1 LIYFFER
8 ILMNLSYRLVW
19 SAVRKAWVAVSE
31 LAKSHTKS
39 GAVLL
44 VTATAALSAPA
55 QAAGPISAVGPGQV
69 TNVASDTYT
78 GTNTQVGVMAQY
90 GGSIVFDEA
99 GQFVIETTDSA
110 ALKANRNGSIVE
122 AGNGGGTYIITT
134 TAGPYGA
141 IEASENSSIDL
152 STAKLIDLTTQQ
164 RVGVYAG
171 GNSSIE
177 MSHLVINQNYAGADG
192 AAILAYDQSTVTV
205 ARLDLTSNQVALQ
218 ASGEGSVIT
227 IGAVGQGTSSIDISG
242 DNHAAVIVEDN
253 ASVFLTETAIV
264 TSGNNSNG
272 VEISGGAT
280 LSYEGGSIT
289 TSGDNSHGLV
299 YDLDA
304 ASADTTLQLNR
315 LNINANSS
323 TSDAIVINSSLTQT
337 TQPSIDL
344 VNPFLNAGHNAIA
357 LESGAAAINMT
368 GGLVQGENAALYA
381 ATDTT
386 LTVNTVDTKIKGD
399 VVAEAGAVLDL
410 NMTGV
415 NGAQSVLTGA
425 VVNANQVQMNNSV
438 WNITGDSSADTINN
452 TNSAFRFSNADG
464 SVPDSTYTDFKS
476 VTVHTYTGSGS
487 STVYMNTRLDGDDV
501 TGQNSDKI
509 VVTDGGAMSGDTEFV
524 FNNAGGA
531 GATTTDGIL
540 FVEAQGSATVDKS
553 SMKIAGGYVSA
564 GAFAYVGR
572 QGEVSSP
579 NASDS
584 LYLTN
589 VIPEGG
595 HVDENGFIVMD
606 TDQTVPMVP
615 PTEPQMPDQTIPT
628 VPPGTPQ
635 TPDQTIPTV
644 PPTEPQ
650 TPDQTIPTVPPTEPQ
665 TPDQTVPPVT
675 TPPDTTP
682 PSGNLSYSPDFVTYN
697 AVSDVVSLSANTLLG
712 TYHERMG
719 AQNTPLMQQNASNS
733 NSWVRVIAD
742 NRDVAYNN
750 AAFNQSIE
758 GSTMGIQ
765 VGQTLSQTR
774 HANGS
779 LTQFGLA
786 AGYVQGSMDVF
797 GDFITT
803 KNGHAGTVDAKT
815 TSVSGYY
822 TLSNDNG
829 TYLDAVVQYSYSDSN
844 AQGQQS
850 EVDLKSTGLRGSLEM
865 GVPVRLDSVT
875 LEPQA
880 QVVTYKDTFDS
891 AVDSGGYEMSQG
903 DNSGVIFRV
912 GARLT
917 PSDTSSN
924 FKPWFAANVNK
935 QNASTASGVMD
946 NTNNVGLNSEKD
958 SAWADVS
965 VGMSFETEGGATVYG
980 HLKQSVAIGGGTNT
994 TTSGAIGI
1002 QKAW

>member
-1 LIYFFER
+1 
-8 ILMNLSYRLVW
+8 MNLSYRLVW
-19 SAVRKAWVAVSE
+19 SAVRKAWIVVSE
-31 LAKSHTKS
+31 LAKSHAKS

-44 VTATAALSAPA
+44 VTAALSATA
-55 QAAGPISAVGPGQV
+55 QAAAPVSADGIEV
-69 TNVASDTYT
+69 TVTSDTYDA
-78 GTNTQVGVMAQY
+78 GNGGVGVLATN
-90 GGSIVFDEA
+90 GGTITFAEGGTFNVNS
-99 GQFVIETTDSA
+99 TDFA
-110 ALKANRNGSIVE
+110 TIKATGNSTIVE
-122 AGNGGGTYIITT
+122 AGNGGGTYVLNTG
-134 TAGPYGA
+134 AGPNGA
-141 IEASENSSIDL
+141 IEATYGSSIDL
-152 STAKLIDLTTQQ
+152 STAALIDLTTQQ

-171 GNSSIE
+171 HSSSIE
-177 MSHLVINQNYAGADG
+177 VSNLVINQNYAGTGG
-192 AAILAYDQSTVTV
+192 AAILAYDQSTITV
-205 ARLDLTSNQVALQ
+205 AKLELTSNQVALQ
-218 ASGEGSVIT
+218 ASGEGSAIT
-227 IGAVGQGTSSIDISG
+227 IGEVGQGISSIDVSG

-253 ASVFLTETAIV
+253 ASVSLTETAIV

-280 LSYEGGSIT
+280 LNYEGGSIT

-299 YDLDA
+299 YDLEA

-323 TSDAIVINSSLTQT
+323 TSDAIVINSELTQA
-337 TQPSIDL
+337 TQTSIDL
-344 VNPFLNAGHNAIA
+344 VNPFINAGRNAIA
-357 LESGAAAINMT
+357 LESGAASINMT
-368 GGLVQGENAALYA
+368 GGLVQAENAALYA
-381 ATDTT
+381 AAGAT
-386 LTVNTVDTKIKGD
+386 LTVNTFDTNIKGD
-399 VVAEAGAVLDL
+399 VVAETGAVLDL

-415 NGAQSVLTGA
+415 NDKSRLTGA

-452 TNSAFRFSNADG
+452 TNSVLSFSNADG
-464 SVPDSTYTDFKS
+464 TMPDSTYTDFKS

-509 VVTDGGAMSGDTEFV
+509 VVTDGGSMSGETEFV

-531 GATTTDGIL
+531 GAATTDGIL

-553 SMKIAGGYVSA
+553 NMKIAGGYVSA

-572 QGEVSSP
+572 QGEVADPS
-579 NASDS
+579 ASDS

-589 VIPEGG
+589 EIPEGG
-595 HVDENGFIVMD
+595 QVDENGFIVMKPNQEVPPAPPSSGEP
-606 TDQTVPMVP
+606 TLPMPTVPQAPDQTVPSVP
-615 PTEPQMPDQTIPT
+615 QSPDQTVPPDLMLPTPELPT
-628 VPPGTPQ
+628 VPP
-635 TPDQTIPTV
+635 V
-644 PPTEPQ
+644 TEPPV
-650 TPDQTIPTVPPTEPQ
+650 TEPPTEPQ

-675 TPPDTTP
+675 TPPDSTAP
-682 PSGNLSYSPDFVTYN
+682 EGNLSYSPDFVTYN

-719 AQNTPLMQQNASNS
+719 AQNTPLMQKNDSKS

-758 GSTMGIQ
+758 GSTTGIQ

-774 HANGS
+774 HENGS
-779 LTQFGLA
+779 LTQIGVA

-803 KNGHAGTVDAKT
+803 QNGHAGTVDAKT

-880 QVVTYKDTFDS
+880 QVMAYKDTFDS

-903 DNSGVIFRV
+903 DNSGVIFRI

-935 QNASTASGVMD
+935 QNASTATGVMD

-980 HLKQSVAIGGGTNT
+980 HLKQSAAIDGGKNT
-994 TTSGAIGI
+994 VTSGAIGI
-1002 QKAW
+1002 QKSW

>member
-1 LIYFFER
+1 
-8 ILMNLSYRLVW
+8 
-19 SAVRKAWVAVSE
+19 
-31 LAKSHTKS
+31 
-39 GAVLL
+39 
-44 VTATAALSAPA
+44 
-55 QAAGPISAVGPGQV
+55 
-69 TNVASDTYT
+69 
-78 GTNTQVGVMAQY
+78 
-90 GGSIVFDEA
+90 
-99 GQFVIETTDSA
+99 
-110 ALKANRNGSIVE
+110 
-122 AGNGGGTYIITT
+122 
-134 TAGPYGA
+134 
-141 IEASENSSIDL
+141 
-152 STAKLIDLTTQQ
+152 
-164 RVGVYAG
+164 
-171 GNSSIE
+171 
-177 MSHLVINQNYAGADG
+177 
-192 AAILAYDQSTVTV
+192 
-205 ARLDLTSNQVALQ
+205 
-218 ASGEGSVIT
+218 
-227 IGAVGQGTSSIDISG
+227 
-242 DNHAAVIVEDN
+242 
-253 ASVFLTETAIV
+253 
-264 TSGNNSNG
+264 
-272 VEISGGAT
+272 
-280 LSYEGGSIT
+280 
-289 TSGDNSHGLV
+289 
-299 YDLDA
+299 
-304 ASADTTLQLNR
+304 
-315 LNINANSS
+315 
-323 TSDAIVINSSLTQT
+323 
-337 TQPSIDL
+337 
-344 VNPFLNAGHNAIA
+344 
-357 LESGAAAINMT
+357 
-368 GGLVQGENAALYA
+368 
-381 ATDTT
+381 
-386 LTVNTVDTKIKGD
+386 
-399 VVAEAGAVLDL
+399 
-410 NMTGV
+410 
-415 NGAQSVLTGA
+415 
-425 VVNANQVQMNNSV
+425 
-438 WNITGDSSADTINN
+438 
-452 TNSAFRFSNADG
+452 
-464 SVPDSTYTDFKS
+464 
-476 VTVHTYTGSGS
+476 
-487 STVYMNTRLDGDDV
+487 MNTRLDGDDV

-509 VVTDGGAMSGDTEFV
+509 VVTDGGSMSGDTEFV

-531 GATTTDGIL
+531 GAETTDGIL

-553 SMKIAGGYVSA
+553 NMKIQGGYVIGGS
-564 GAFAYVGR
+564 FAYVGR
-572 QGEVSSP
+572 QGEVSDPS
-579 NASDS
+579 ASDS

-595 HVDENGFIVMD
+595 SVDENGFIVMD
-606 TDQTVPMVP
+606 ADQTV
-615 PTEPQMPDQTIPT
+615 
-628 VPPGTPQ
+628 
-635 TPDQTIPTV
+635 PTV
-644 PPTEPQ
+644 PPTEPPI
-650 TPDQTIPTVPPTEPQ
+650 TEPELTLPTPTVPPVTEPPV
-665 TPDQTVPPVT
+665 TEPPVTEPPVTEPPVT
-675 TPPDTTP
+675 TPPDSTAP
-682 PSGNLSYSPDFVTYN
+682 EGNLSYSPDFVTYN

-719 AQNTPLMQQNASNS
+719 AQNTPLMQKNTSKS

-758 GSTMGIQ
+758 GSTTGIQ

-865 GVPVRLDSVT
+865 GVPVRLDSVI

-935 QNASTASGVMD
+935 QNASTATGVMD

-980 HLKQSVAIGGGTNT
+980 HLKQSAAIDGGKNT
-994 TTSGAIGI
+994 VTSGAIGV
-1002 QKAW
+1002 QKTW

>member
-1 LIYFFER
+1 
-8 ILMNLSYRLVW
+8 
-19 SAVRKAWVAVSE
+19 
-31 LAKSHTKS
+31 
-39 GAVLL
+39 
-44 VTATAALSAPA
+44 
-55 QAAGPISAVGPGQV
+55 
-69 TNVASDTYT
+69 
-78 GTNTQVGVMAQY
+78 
-90 GGSIVFDEA
+90 
-99 GQFVIETTDSA
+99 
-110 ALKANRNGSIVE
+110 
-122 AGNGGGTYIITT
+122 
-134 TAGPYGA
+134 
-141 IEASENSSIDL
+141 
-152 STAKLIDLTTQQ
+152 
-164 RVGVYAG
+164 
-171 GNSSIE
+171 
-177 MSHLVINQNYAGADG
+177 
-192 AAILAYDQSTVTV
+192 
-205 ARLDLTSNQVALQ
+205 
-218 ASGEGSVIT
+218 
-227 IGAVGQGTSSIDISG
+227 
-242 DNHAAVIVEDN
+242 
-253 ASVFLTETAIV
+253 
-264 TSGNNSNG
+264 
-272 VEISGGAT
+272 
-280 LSYEGGSIT
+280 
-289 TSGDNSHGLV
+289 
-299 YDLDA
+299 
-304 ASADTTLQLNR
+304 
-315 LNINANSS
+315 
-323 TSDAIVINSSLTQT
+323 
-337 TQPSIDL
+337 
-344 VNPFLNAGHNAIA
+344 
-357 LESGAAAINMT
+357 
-368 GGLVQGENAALYA
+368 
-381 ATDTT
+381 
-386 LTVNTVDTKIKGD
+386 
-399 VVAEAGAVLDL
+399 
-410 NMTGV
+410 
-415 NGAQSVLTGA
+415 
-425 VVNANQVQMNNSV
+425 MNNSV

-452 TNSAFRFSNADG
+452 TNSVFRFSNADG
-464 SVPDSTYTDFKS
+464 TVPDSTYTDFKS
-476 VTVHTYTGSGS
+476 VTVHTYAGSGS

-509 VVTDGGAMSGDTEFV
+509 VVTDGGSMSGDTEFV

-531 GATTTDGIL
+531 GAETTDGIL

-553 SMKIAGGYVSA
+553 NMKIQGGYVIG

-572 QGEVSSP
+572 QGEVSDPS
-579 NASDS
+579 ASDS

-595 HVDENGFIVMD
+595 SVENGFIVMD
-606 TDQTVPMVP
+606 SDQTVPTVP
-615 PTEPQMPDQTIPT
+615 PTPMPMPTAPVAPDQT
-628 VPPGTPQ
+628 V
-635 TPDQTIPTV
+635 PTV
-644 PPTEPQ
+644 PPTEPPI
-650 TPDQTIPTVPPTEPQ
+650 TEPELTLPTPTVPPVTEPPV
-665 TPDQTVPPVT
+665 TEPPVTEPPVT
-675 TPPDTTP
+675 TPPDSTAP
-682 PSGNLSYSPDFVTYN
+682 EGNLSYSPDFVTYN

-719 AQNTPLMQQNASNS
+719 AQNTPLMQKNTSKS

-758 GSTMGIQ
+758 GSTTGIQ

-865 GVPVRLDSVT
+865 GVPVRLDSVI

-935 QNASTASGVMD
+935 QNASTATGVMD

-980 HLKQSVAIGGGTNT
+980 HLKQSAAIDGGKNT
-994 TTSGAIGI
+994 ATSGAIGV
-1002 QKAW
+1002 QKTW

>member
-1 LIYFFER
+1 
-8 ILMNLSYRLVW
+8 MNLSYRLVW
-19 SAVRKAWVAVSE
+19 SAVRKAWIVVSE

-39 GAVLL
+39 GVVLL
-44 VTATAALSAPA
+44 ATAALSAPA
-55 QAAGPISAVGPGQV
+55 QAAGPISADGAGTV

-78 GTNTQVGVMAQY
+78 GANTQVGVRAED

-110 ALKANRNGSIVE
+110 ALKANRYGSIAE
-122 AGNGGGTYIITT
+122 AGNGGGTYTITT
-134 TAGPYGA
+134 TAGPYAA
-141 IEASENSSIDL
+141 IEASGNSSIDL
-152 STAKLIDLTTQQ
+152 STAYLIDLTTQQ
-164 RVGVYAG
+164 KNAVYAG
-171 GNSSIE
+171 GGSSIE

-192 AAILAYDQSTVTV
+192 VAILAYGQSTVTV
-205 ARLDLTSNQVALQ
+205 ARLELTSNQVALQ

-227 IGAVGQGTSSIDISG
+227 IGAVGQGTSRIDVSG

-253 ASVFLTETAIV
+253 ASVSLTETAIV

-272 VEISGGAT
+272 VEVSDGAT
-280 LSYEGGSIT
+280 LGYEGGSIT

-304 ASADTTLQLNR
+304 APADTTLQLNR
-315 LNINANSS
+315 LNINASSS

-344 VNPFLNAGHNAIA
+344 FNPFIHAGRNAIA
-357 LESGAAAINMT
+357 LESGAAVINMT
-368 GGLVQGENAALYA
+368 GGLVQAENAALYA

-386 LTVNTVDTKIKGD
+386 LTVNTSDTNIKGD
-399 VVAEAGAVLDL
+399 VVAESGAVLDL
-410 NMTGV
+410 SMTGL
-415 NGAQSVLTGA
+415 NGKSRLTGA

-452 TNSAFRFSNADG
+452 TNSILSFSNADG
-464 SVPDSTYTDFKS
+464 TKPDSNYTDFKS
-476 VTVHTYTGSGS
+476 VTVHTYTSSGS
-487 STVYMNTRLDGDDV
+487 STVYMNTRLNGDDV
-501 TGQNSDKI
+501 TGQTSDKI
-509 VVTDGGAMSGDTEFV
+509 VVTDGGSMSGDTQFV

-553 SMKIAGGYVSA
+553 NMKIAGGSVTA

-572 QGEVSSP
+572 QGQITDPSDT
-579 NASDS
+579 DS

-595 HVDENGFIVMD
+595 SVDENGFIVMD
-606 TDQTVPMVP
+606 ADQTV
-615 PTEPQMPDQTIPT
+615 
-628 VPPGTPQ
+628 
-635 TPDQTIPTV
+635 PTV
-644 PPTEPQ
+644 PPTEPPI
-650 TPDQTIPTVPPTEPQ
+650 TEPELTLPTPTVPPVTE
-665 TPDQTVPPVT
+665 PPVT
-675 TPPDTTP
+675 TPPDSTAP
-682 PSGNLSYSPDFVTYN
+682 EGNLSYSPDFVTYN

-719 AQNTPLMQQNASNS
+719 AQNTPLMQKNTSKS
-733 NSWVRVIAD
+733 NSWVRLIAD

-758 GSTMGIQ
+758 GSTTGIQ

-865 GVPVRLDSVT
+865 GVPVRLDRVI

-980 HLKQSVAIGGGTNT
+980 HLKQSAAIDGGKNT
-994 TTSGAIGI
+994 VTSGAIGI

>member
-1 LIYFFER
+1 
-8 ILMNLSYRLVW
+8 MNLSYRLVW
-19 SAVRKAWVAVSE
+19 SAVRKAWIVVSE
-31 LAKSHTKS
+31 LAKSHAKS

-44 VTATAALSAPA
+44 ATAALSAPA
-55 QAAGPISAVGPGQV
+55 QAAAPVSADGIEV
-69 TNVASDTYT
+69 TVTSDTY
-78 GTNTQVGVMAQY
+78 
-90 GGSIVFDEA
+90 
-99 GQFVIETTDSA
+99 
-110 ALKANRNGSIVE
+110 E
-122 AGNGGGTYIITT
+122 AGNSGVGVLATNGGTITFAEGGTFNVNSTDFATMKATGNSTIKEEGTGGGTYVLNTG
-134 TAGPYGA
+134 AGPNGA
-141 IEASENSSIDL
+141 IEATYGSSIDL
-152 STAKLIDLTTQQ
+152 STATLVDLTTQH
-164 RVGVYAG
+164 RIGIYAG
-171 GNSSIE
+171 GDSSIE
-177 MSHLVINQNYAGADG
+177 MSHLVIHQNYAGTGG

-205 ARLDLTSNQVALQ
+205 AKLDVTTNQVALQ
-218 ASGEGSVIT
+218 SSGEGSVIT
-227 IGAVGQGTSSIDISG
+227 IGAVGQGTSSIDVSG

-253 ASVFLTETAIV
+253 ASVSLTETAIV

-272 VEISGGAT
+272 VEVSGGAT

-299 YDLDA
+299 YDLEA

-337 TQPSIDL
+337 TQTSIDL

-381 ATDTT
+381 AAGAT
-386 LTVNTVDTKIKGD
+386 LTVNSFDTNIKGD
-399 VVAEAGAVLDL
+399 VVAETGAVLDL
-410 NMTGV
+410 TMTGV
-415 NGAQSVLTGA
+415 NDQSRLTGA

-452 TNSAFRFSNADG
+452 TNSILSFSNAD
-464 SVPDSTYTDFKS
+464 STKPDSSYTDFKS

-509 VVTDGGAMSGDTEFV
+509 VVTDGGSMSGDTEFV
-524 FNNAGGA
+524 FNNAGGV

-553 SMKIAGGYVSA
+553 NMKIAGGYVSA

-572 QGEVSSP
+572 QGQITDPSDT
-579 NASDS
+579 DS

-595 HVDENGFIVMD
+595 SVENGFIVMD
-606 TDQTVPMVP
+606 SDQTV
-615 PTEPQMPDQTIPT
+615 
-628 VPPGTPQ
+628 
-635 TPDQTIPTV
+635 PTV
-644 PPTEPQ
+644 PPTPMPMPTVPQ
-650 TPDQTIPTVPPTEPQ
+650 APDQTVPPDLMLPMPMPTVPQAPDQTVPPDLMLPTPTVPPVTEPPV
-665 TPDQTVPPVT
+665 TEPPVTEPPVTEPPVT
-675 TPPDTTP
+675 TPPDSTAP
-682 PSGNLSYSPDFVTYN
+682 EGNLSYSPDFVTYN

-719 AQNTPLMQQNASNS
+719 AQNTPLMQKNTSKS

-758 GSTMGIQ
+758 GSTTGIQ

-980 HLKQSVAIGGGTNT
+980 HLKQSAAIDGGKNT
-994 TTSGAIGI
+994 VTSGAIGI